1 MALWIKSTL
10 FSKTRQDNIHIA
22 QVVVVRHQQHRPWL
36 CGSNQHYL
44 VRQGNIHIAQ
54 VVVVRHQ
61 QHRPWLCG
69 SNQHYLVR
77 QDNIHIVQ
85 VVVVR
90 HQQHRPWLYE
100 IKSTLF
106 SKTRQYTHCA
116 GSSGWTPATQAMAL
130 WVKSTLFSKTRQ
142 DNIHIAQVVVVR
154 HHNTGH
160 GSVDQINTI

>member
-1 MALWIKSTL
+1 MALWVKSTL

-22 QVVVVRHQQHRPWL
+22 
-36 CGSNQHYL
+36 
-44 VRQGNIHIAQ
+44 
-54 VVVVRHQ
+54 
-61 QHRPWLCG
+61 
-69 SNQHYLVR
+69 
-77 QDNIHIVQ
+77 Q

-130 WVKSTLFSKTRQ
+130 WIKSTLFSKTRQ
-142 DNIHIAQVVVVR
+142 DNIHIAQVVAVGHQQHRPWLWGSNQHYLVRQDNIHIAQVVVVR
-154 HHNTGH
+154 HQQHRPWLC
-160 GSVDQINTI
+160 GSNQHYLVRQDKTIYTLRR